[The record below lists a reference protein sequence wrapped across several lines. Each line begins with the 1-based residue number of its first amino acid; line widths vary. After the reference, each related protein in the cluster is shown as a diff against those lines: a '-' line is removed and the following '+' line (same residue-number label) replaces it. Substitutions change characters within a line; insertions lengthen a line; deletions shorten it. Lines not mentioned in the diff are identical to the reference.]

1 MKPRLKIILCSALT
15 ALIFAAQTIPCYGK
29 SPENSAEILKHA
41 SLEYRE
47 GIPILRLEGSAYEI
61 GYQHGV
67 LLKDRVRQA
76 THQILGYFP
85 KKIKVP
91 ILGKLVFNFILDRS
105 YRKMAPH
112 IPEEYKDEM
121 RGLADGSGVSLK
133 NIRRVHAI
141 PELYST
147 LCANGVFFGKAT
159 RDGRL
164 YHLRNLDWNRE
175 IGIQDYLCLFAVKKD
190 NAIPFVNIGYVS
202 FIGSVSGMNDKG
214 ISVGQIGSETKDYTL
229 KGTPMPFLLR
239 QVLEKSG
246 RLEEAVQIILGAKRT
261 IGCNYVFAAAKEKSA
276 CAIETT
282 ARHAAVFFD
291 NDTAE
296 KISPFALPMEN
307 SVMRS
312 DFAVDPAVRDLQTC
326 AAGNP
331 QKPGLENPRG
341 SSAYDKRYLGQA
353 DFAKKHFGSLDPALM
368 MDLAREIAP
377 GSNVQSVVYGFPEFW
392 VATAKGK
399 ARAADSGYIQFS
411 LSDLLKDE

>member
-1 MKPRLKIILCSALT
+1 MNPRLKIIFCLTLSVLISAIQAT
-15 ALIFAAQTIPCYGK
+15 PCCGEP
-29 SPENSAEILKHA
+29 PENSAEILKHA
-41 SLEYRE
+41 SLEYRD

-67 LLKDRVRQA
+67 LLKDKVRQA
-76 THQILGYFP
+76 NRQILGYFP

-91 ILGKLVFNFILDRS
+91 VLGKLVFNFILDRS

-112 IPEEYKDEM
+112 IPQEYKDEM

-133 NIRRVHAI
+133 NIKRVHAI

-175 IGIQDYLCLFAVKKD
+175 IGIQDYLCLFAVKKE

-202 FIGSVSGMNDKG
+202 FIGSISGMNAGG

-246 RLEEAVQIILGAKRT
+246 RLEDAAQIILGAKRT
-261 IGCNYVFAAAKEKSA
+261 IGCNYVFAAAEEKNA

-291 NDTAE
+291 NDPAE
-296 KISPFALPMEN
+296 KISPFALPLEN

-331 QKPGLENPRG
+331 KKPGLEDPRG
-341 SSAYDKRYLGQA
+341 ASAYDKRYLGQA
-353 DFAKKHFGSLDPALM
+353 EFAKKHFGSLDSALM
-368 MDLAREIAP
+368 MELARTIAP

-399 ARAADSGYIQFS
+399 ARAADSGYVRFS
-411 LSDLLKDE
+411 LSELLKNE